1 VLILFVFPVLAVL
14 ATLWG
19 VYYSRQQLKEAKRI
33 REENHKLFD
42 DQRRKTMLGQGSAL
56 VLPKHS
62 VLWLLDLSKAA
73 PVNQA
78 DTH

>member
-1 VLILFVFPVLAVL
+1 MINA
-14 ATLWG
+14 G
-19 VYYSRQQLKEAKRI
+19 
-33 REENHKLFD
+33 
-42 DQRRKTMLGQGSAL
+42 KTMLGQGSAL